1 MLRDLLVHVDG
12 SESGRRRVQFAVDL
26 AVSTG
31 ARLSGIH
38 VTPPAEVPPL
48 YKPTRVTEVA
58 AHLSSRLA
66 QDARAAT
73 TAFGEEAMA
82 RLADACW
89 FEAKGDVADGV
100 SDRARYAD
108 LVVIGQYE
116 WQGPPETHPL
126 PVAHRVAVRC
136 GRPVL
141 VVPAAVQSNSLA
153 SVAVAWDGSRE
164 SVRAIH
170 DALPLLR
177 LSRSVQIIT
186 IIPPSAESRED
197 DAESLLAHL
206 TRHAVAV
213 GPDVL
218 RIRTTVEHA
227 SLREH
232 IEKGQYDWLV
242 MGAYSHPMW
251 MEFIFGGVTQSIL
264 LSSKIPVLVSH

>member
-1 MLRDLLVHVDG
+1 MLRDVLVHVDG

-26 AVSTG
+26 AMSVG

-48 YKPTRVTEVA
+48 YKPTRVAEVTA
-58 AHLSSRLA
+58 YLSAKLA
-66 QDARAAT
+66 QDSTAAT
-73 TAFGEEAMA
+73 VAFREEAVA

-89 FEAKGDVADGV
+89 FEAKGDVAKGI

-108 LVVIGQYE
+108 LVIIGQDE
-116 WQGPPETHPL
+116 WQGSPETHPL
-126 PVAHRVAVRC
+126 PIAHSVAVRC

-141 VVPAAVQSNSLA
+141 VVPAAAPPSLVRA
-153 SVAVAWDGSRE
+153 AVAWDGSRE
-164 SVRAIH
+164 SVRAVH

-177 LSRSVQIIT
+177 LSRLVRIIT
-186 IIPPSAESRED
+186 FVSPTAEGSED
-197 DAESLLAHL
+197 DAESLLDHL

-213 GPDVL
+213 DSAVL
-218 RIRTTVEHA
+218 RIRSTEEHG

-232 IEKGQYDWLV
+232 IENGPYDWLV

-251 MEFIFGGVTQSIL
+251 MEFILGGVTQSIL
-264 LSSKIPVLVSH
+264 LSAKIPVLVSH

>member
-31 ARLSGIH
+31 ARLTGIH
-38 VTPPAEVPPL
+38 VTPPADVPPL
-48 YKPTRVTEVA
+48 YKPTRVAEVA
-58 AHLSSRLA
+58 AHLSSILA
-66 QDARAAT
+66 RDTRAAT

-89 FEAKGDVADGV
+89 CESSGDVADGV

-126 PVAHRVAVRC
+126 PVAHRVAVRS

-153 SVAVAWDGSRE
+153 KAAIAWDGSRE

-186 IIPPSAESRED
+186 ILSPSAESRED

-206 TRHAVAV
+206 ARHSVAV
-213 GPDVL
+213 GQDL
-218 RIRTTVEHA
+218 IRMRTAEEHA

-232 IEKGQYDWLV
+232 IEKGPYDWLV
-242 MGAYSHPMW
+242 MGAYSHPMR
-251 MEFIFGGVTQSIL
+251 MELIFGGVTQSIL
-264 LSSKIPVLVSH
+264 LSSKTPVLVSH